1 MNINHRITSDSSTES
16 TLKQLRLLMPS
27 RVLSLGEALQITE
40 RQANR
45 LLDLHHVVGPAVP
58 IELITEQPRIR
69 IEQSDELPASGSA
82 HWDGSDWV
90 ITVNSLEYDLRQRYT
105 LCHEFKH
112 IIDHPIRHRPIR
124 LPRGSDLTQAE
135 AAERVA
141 DFFAACVLMPK
152 AWVKTAFFNQGIQS
166 PARLAEKFN
175 VSPRAMNFRLNQLGL
190 TGRAERCITKNTTS
204 AASMRW
210 PTRAPRRYY
219 RAFSNRVS
227 TASATYV
234 AARTMI
240 RGMA

>member
-152 AWVKTAFFNQGIQS
+152 AWVKTAFLQPGHPESS
-166 PARLAEKFN
+166 PTGREVQRLTTSDEL
-175 VSPRAMNFRLNQLGL
+175 PLEQLGL
-190 TGRAERCITKNTTS
+190 TGRAERCVTRTRPQLRRCGGLHVRHVVTTES
-204 AASMRW
+204 S
-210 PTRAPRRYY
+210 
-219 RAFSNRVS
+219 
-227 TASATYV
+227 
-234 AARTMI
+234 RTV
-240 RGMA
+240 

>member
-1 MNINHRITSDSSTES
+1 MNINHPTNSEVARHGSTES
-16 TLKQLRLLMPS
+16 TLKQLRSLMPS
-27 RVLSLGEALQITE
+27 RVLSLGEAMQIAE

-45 LLDLHHVVGPAVP
+45 LLSLHHVVEPEVP

-112 IIDHPIRHRPIR
+112 IIDHPIRHRPIQV
-124 LPRGSDLTQAE
+124 PRGSDLTQAE

-175 VSPRAMNFRLNQLGL
+175 VSPRAMSFRLNPSRCATRSASAPSRSSQLSY
-190 TGRAERCITKNTTS
+190 S
-204 AASMRW
+204 AARRRHTALSS
-210 PTRAPRRYY
+210 PPRPR
-219 RAFSNRVS
+219 SS
-227 TASATYV
+227 TSE
-234 AARTMI
+234 R
-240 RGMA
+240 